1 MKKNRTKILIIT
13 TILITISLFLIVFLL
28 SQKEDES
35 MDGLGLDRV
44 RELLVSDL
52 DELKNGKY
60 SNLIYHEFNFSLDDV
75 KGVYKLEIESD
86 NSYQERT
93 FIENFEIMKGVI
105 DRFFNDD
112 FDKSYIVA
120 DFPFEDGTEYI
131 GFNEI
136 TSKCADEKYNTDGIT
151 YLFGNNTSEGG
162 YMVQIS
168 ESLINTWFSRF
179 GLGSIMPSQLEI
191 KNAYTYI
198 AGNRQGEDV
207 MLNLKDGTIS
217 LSTMEEKVLAFL
229 NQNFP
234 MPVSDGITFGIGEA
248 RVLDNGE
255 YDGVSFKARRI
266 YKGVPFEY
274 GSNISTGMYIDKY
287 ESDCGEV
294 AYAESSEPDTMLAF
308 GNINGTV
315 VETECISKILTV
327 GDALNILSEQVGD
340 NSVYDV
346 YGIELVYRD
355 DDIPEEKKD
364 EIDDILVPKWKIIT
378 VNQNDDKY
386 TMFYVDVVSGEITER
401 FEYYYGN

>member
-1 MKKNRTKILIIT
+1 MK
-13 TILITISLFLIVFLL
+13 S
-28 SQKEDES
+28 
-35 MDGLGLDRV
+35 
-44 RELLVSDL
+44 
-52 DELKNGKY
+52 
-60 SNLIYHEFNFSLDDV
+60 
-75 KGVYKLEIESD
+75 
-86 NSYQERT
+86 
-93 FIENFEIMKGVI
+93 VI
-105 DRFFNDD
+105 DKFFNAD

-131 GFNEI
+131 EFNKI
-136 TSKCADEKYNTDGIT
+136 TSKCADKKYNMDRNT

-191 KNAYTYI
+191 KNVYTYI
-198 AGNRQGEDV
+198 SGNRQGEDV

-287 ESDCGEV
+287 DSDCGEV
-294 AYAESSEPDTMLAF
+294 AYAESSAPDTMLAF

-327 GDALNILSEQVGD
+327 GDALNILSKQVGD

-355 DDIPEEKKD
+355 DDIPEEKKN